1 MTKEQYNDFVQYL
14 EIQITQAEMTI
25 AHIEDQLV
33 SLERKL
39 ETHRGRNEWSS
50 YGVALDRMQARLR
63 DREYWKGR
71 LQLSKATLAEA
82 RKAKIE

>member
-25 AHIEDQLV
+25 ANIEDQIG

-39 ETHRGRNEWSS
+39 EIHRNRNEWSS
-50 YGVALDRMQARLR
+50 YGVALDHMQARLR
-63 DREYWKGR
+63 EREYWTGR
-71 LQLSKATLAEA
+71 LQLSKATLKDA
-82 RKAKIE
+82 RKAKAE